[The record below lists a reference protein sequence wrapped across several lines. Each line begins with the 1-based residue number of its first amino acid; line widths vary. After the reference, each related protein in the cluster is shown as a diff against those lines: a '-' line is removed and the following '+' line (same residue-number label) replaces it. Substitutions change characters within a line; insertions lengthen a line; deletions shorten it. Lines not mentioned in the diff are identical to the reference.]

1 MAGIIGIYAFDELW
15 RIARF
20 VYYGLLALQHRG
32 QETCGIATY
41 DKRDLYVHASS
52 GVVDRVFDED
62 LLAKLPGWAGLGHVS
77 PQLAEASVLQP
88 VLVKEPVK
96 LAFCFNGK
104 LLNAQALAKE
114 LRLNDANEALVL
126 AKLLSISLARK
137 DPMEAVAEAME
148 KAAGAY
154 CFVALTERGEMIAA
168 RDPSGLKPMVIGSFG
183 FDYGVVAS
191 ESSAID
197 VVGAEFK
204 ADVAPGEAYVFTPY
218 SIERARLFKPRPKHC
233 VFEYVYLAR
242 PDSIINER
250 SIYEVRVKIGER
262 LAKEHPVDAD
272 VVIGVPETA
281 IPFAMAYSNATG
293 IPISMGF
300 VRTGPHIRSAIKP
313 TQFERLVG
321 VQLKLNPIKTAIKG
335 KRIVLID
342 DSVVRGNTTK
352 NTVTLMRNKL
362 GVKEVHVRIGSPRL
376 IAQCP
381 FGVEVPPRD
390 ELIAAH
396 LNDEEVAAVVGADSF
411 HWLSLEG
418 LIEAVE
424 SPKDNLCLG
433 CFTGQYPLNEMYV
446 RERP

>member
-15 RIARF
+15 KISRF

-32 QETCGIATY
+32 QETCGIATLDREGLHSY
-41 DKRDLYVHASS
+41 TSS
-52 GVVDRVFDED
+52 GVADRVFNEET
-62 LLAKLPGWAGLGHVS
+62 LTNLPGWAGIGHVS
-77 PQLAEASVLQP
+77 PQLPSEGELQP
-88 VLVKEPVK
+88 VVVADPVK

-104 LLNAQALAKE
+104 LLNADVLAKE
-114 LRLNDANEALVL
+114 LGIIEASEAEVF
-126 AKLLSISLARK
+126 AKLLSRLLTRL
-137 DPMEAVAEAME
+137 DPMEAAAAAME
-148 KAAGAY
+148 KALGAY
-154 CFVALTERGEMIAA
+154 SFVALTERGEMIAA
-168 RDPSGLKPMVIGSFG
+168 RDPSGLKPLVIGSFG

-204 ADVAPGEAYVFTPY
+204 ADVEPGEAYVFTPY
-218 SIERARLFKPRPKHC
+218 SIERRRLFKPKPRYC
-233 VFEYVYLAR
+233 AFEYVYFAR

-250 SIYEVRVKIGER
+250 SIYEVRIKIGER
-262 LAKEHPVDAD
+262 LAKEHPVEAD

-281 IPFAMAYSNATG
+281 IPFAMAYSNVTKV
-293 IPISMGF
+293 PIAMGF
-300 VRTGPHIRSAIKP
+300 VRTGPHVRSAIKP

-321 VQLKLNPIKTAIKG
+321 VQLKLNPIRSAIKG

-381 FGVEVPPRD
+381 FGVEVPSRD

-418 LIEAVE
+418 LIEAIGVCKE
-424 SPKDNLCLG
+424 NLCLG
-433 CFTGQYPLNEMYV
+433 CFTGECQIDEMC
-446 RERP
+446 RR